1 MLPATTKIPQVA
13 AKLIDLFHDA
23 TGVQVTDG
31 PHLGELEDEA
41 MCVGLTEGPERP
53 GYTTTVTRQQG
64 MGRPRLRED
73 FTIRCFLSL
82 ITGETDIAV
91 LRVRAGEVLGQ
102 VAEALAAEYV
112 VAGLWDRVVLGDR
125 TEWIPVQADSGAV
138 LSVFFTVDGSCLL

>member
-13 AKLIDLFHDA
+13 AKLIDLFHTA

-31 PHLGELEDEA
+31 PHLGELDDEA

-53 GYTTTVTRQQG
+53 GYTTTINRMPS
-64 MGRPRLRED
+64 MGRTRLRED

-82 ITGETDIAV
+82 ITGETDMAA
-91 LRVRAGEVLGQ
+91 LRARAGQILGQ
-102 VAEALAAEYV
+102 VAAALADEYV
-112 VAGLWDRVVLGDR
+112 VTDLWDKVVLGDR

>member
-1 MLPATTKIPQVA
+1 MLPTTTKVPQVA
-13 AKLIDLFHDA
+13 KKLIGLLHDA

-31 PHLGELEDEA
+31 PYLGELADEA

-53 GYTTTVTRQQG
+53 GYTTTINRQPG

-82 ITGETDIAV
+82 VTGETDMAA
-91 LRVRAGEVLGQ
+91 LRARAGTILGQ
-102 VAEALAAEYV
+102 AAETLADNHAV
-112 VAGLWDRVVLGDR
+112 TDLWDRVVLGDR
-125 TEWIPVQADSGAV
+125 TEWIPVQTESGAV